1 MAFSADCANVN
12 ISLCKTCLIS
22 MQISYCIL
30 FATPLPDAVIVVL
43 NRLSFKIDYFIH
55 FLLNMA
61 GVIYQ
66 MRGAE
71 ERV

>member
-1 MAFSADCANVN
+1 
-12 ISLCKTCLIS
+12 

-30 FATPLPDAVIVVL
+30 FATPLPDAVSVVL
-43 NRLSFKIDYFIH
+43 NRFSFKIDYFIH

-61 GVIYQ
+61 VVIYQ